1 MINKSNTYVSPLLT
15 KISLGYSNDNYIAD
29 ELMPIIAVQ
38 KDTAQIATYGMD
50 NLRIVEALRA
60 QWSKANE
67 VNHTLSIWDHYVLED
82 HALKE
87 FVSDK
92 EVENADKPIKP
103 QMDATENL
111 TDRILVIREKALS
124 DVMSDTAVITQNVT
138 LSGTDQWTDYDN
150 SDPFDDIKTGL
161 EAVRAASGKKP
172 NTFSMGY
179 TTMMTLMNHP
189 DVIARIVTTADKVVT
204 PELVMAALQRAFP
217 WIKKINVWDAQ
228 YNSGVEGGTDTL
240 ADIWADNFWISYTET
255 KPRLK
260 SRSFGFTYAKKGKN
274 KQIKVLPY
282 DADREGRFVR
292 ISDEYDQKI
301 VDVTCMYLIKDTNA

>member
-15 KISLGYSNDNYIAD
+15 NISLGYRNDNYIAD
-29 ELMPIIAVQ
+29 ELMPVISVQ

-50 NLRIVEALRA
+50 NLRVVEAIRS
-60 QWSKANE
+60 QGSKANE
-67 VNHTLSIWDHYVLED
+67 INHTVSIWDHYILED

-87 FVSDK
+87 FVSDE
-92 EVENADKPIKP
+92 EVDNADKPIQP

-111 TDRILVIREKALS
+111 TDRILIIREKALS
-124 DVMSDTAVITQNVT
+124 DVISSTAVITQNVT
-138 LSGTDQWTDYDN
+138 LTGTDKWSDYDN

-161 EAVRAASGKKP
+161 ETVRTASGKKP
-172 NTFSMGY
+172 NTFTMGY
-179 TTMMTLMNHP
+179 ATMMTLMNHP
-189 DVIARIVTTADKVVT
+189 DLIARITTTADKVVT
-204 PELVMAALQRAFP
+204 PELVIAALQRAFP

-228 YNSGVEGGTDTL
+228 YNSGVEGGTDAL

-260 SRSFGFTYAKKGKN
+260 SRAFGFTYAKKGKN

-292 ISDEYDQKI
+292 ISDKYDQKI
-301 VDVTCMYLIKDTNA
+301 VDVTCMYLIKDTV